1 MPSEPT
7 HKSQLASKTL
17 PSRPSQTPSLRPLQH
32 SNPSFLKA
40 LKNSCHVGVVSQHLL
55 QPLQPQPQF
64 GPQTWLQPQIEQVF
78 ATQPQPQPLLQ
89 TWLQP
94 QVEQVVGQG
103 VALTDETVNDI
114 TKRTA
119 SKIPTV
125 FFTICFPIYV
135 HSPNFA

>member
-7 HKSQLASKTL
+7 HKSQLAPKTL
-17 PSRPSQTPSLRPLQH
+17 SSRPSQTPSLRPLQH

-55 QPLQPQPQF
+55 QPLQPQPQL
-64 GPQTWLQPQIEQVF
+64 GPQTW
-78 ATQPQPQPLLQ
+78 LQ

-135 HSPNFA
+135 HSPN

>member
-1 MPSEPT
+1 MGESLSTHIVQSVCLVHSLINYTAVASVVDNAERPT

-64 GPQTWLQPQIEQVF
+64 GPQTWLQP
-78 ATQPQPQPLLQ
+78 
-89 TWLQP
+89 
-94 QVEQVVGQG
+94 
-103 VALTDETVNDI
+103 
-114 TKRTA
+114 
-119 SKIPTV
+119 
-125 FFTICFPIYV
+125 
-135 HSPNFA
+135 

>member
-7 HKSQLASKTL
+7 HKSQLAPKTL
-17 PSRPSQTPSLRPLQH
+17 SSRPSQTPSLRPLQH

-55 QPLQPQPQF
+55 QPLQPQPQL
-64 GPQTWLQPQIEQVF
+64 GP
-78 ATQPQPQPLLQ
+78 Q

-114 TKRTA
+114 TKGLPVKYQL
-119 SKIPTV
+119 SFLLFVSPSM
-125 FFTICFPIYV
+125 FT
-135 HSPNFA
+135 